1 MTQISILHTVNHT
14 FLILSSLGIK
24 SSINQYS
31 ILDVF
36 SFFYSP
42 SFLKMW
48 PNCLEKFVSG
58 YQGGSKALAA
68 QAEKDMSPY
77 LELKYRNLLTVHVN
91 ASWIWSD

>member
-1 MTQISILHTVNHT
+1 MTQISILHTVSHT
-14 FLILSSLGIK
+14 FLIPEK

-48 PNCLEKFVSG
+48 PNCLEKFVSS

-77 LELKYRNLLTVHVN
+77 LELKYRNLVTVHV
-91 ASWIWSD
+91 S

>member
-1 MTQISILHTVNHT
+1 MTQISILHTVSHT

-42 SFLKMW
+42 SFLNMQ
-48 PNCLEKFVSG
+48 PNCLDKFVSS
-58 YQGGSKALAA
+58 YQGGSKALTA
-68 QAEKDMSPY
+68 QAEKDLPPY
-77 LELKYRNLLTVHVN
+77 LELT
-91 ASWIWSD
+91 